1 MIKRVVHTVLPLVA
15 VAVFVC
21 FPCLAGVGA
30 EQEEG
35 RGQSKISVK
44 AGYDKNFYLA
54 TTDGRFRLNIYG
66 YGQVRYTFQDNEAQ
80 GDASNLQVNRAKLGF
95 RGHAFSPAVQ
105 YKLYMNIYTG
115 LEESPAL
122 LDYFVDYTPLREFG
136 VRVGQFKTP
145 IGISYAFSAREMQF
159 AERPYVDCVFRLG
172 RDTGVN
178 IHGAFWQ
185 GFLSY
190 DLGIYNGEGMNRNN
204 PGMDHL
210 YIARLMVQPLGAYP
224 FNESDVDF
232 SPRPLMLAAASVAFN
247 HDLEKHTL
255 QELNGR
261 IEELG
266 TSDVLTCNA
275 FLGIKYQGA
284 SLHAEYYGRRI
295 DPHEAGPAESAQG
308 FYVQAGYFVWSDRL
322 EAAGRYEY
330 FDPDTDAGG
339 DLRQEY
345 GAGLGWF
352 IAGHRHKIQV
362 DFFRINTQK
371 GSKGSE
377 DANRVRVQYHLAF

>member
-1 MIKRVVHTVLPLVA
+1 MMRQFTLTALPIVA
-15 VAVFVC
+15 LTIFAC
-21 FPCLAGVGA
+21 FPCFAGTEA
-30 EQEEG
+30 EQAGENT
-35 RGQSKISVK
+35 ISVK
-44 AGYDKNFYLA
+44 AGYDNYFYLA
-54 TTDGRFRLNIYG
+54 TTDDRFRLNIYG
-66 YGQVRYTFQDNEAQ
+66 YGQLRYTFQENEARE
-80 GDASNLQVNRAKLGF
+80 DTSNFQVNRAKLGF

-115 LEESPAL
+115 AEESPAL
-122 LDYFVDYTPLREFG
+122 LDYFVDYTPFREIG
-136 VRVGQFKTP
+136 VRAGQFKAP
-145 IGISYAFSAREMQF
+145 VGISYAFSAREMQF
-159 AERPYVDCVFRLG
+159 PERPYVDCVFRLG
-172 RDTGVN
+172 RDTGIN
-178 IHGAFWQ
+178 LHGAFWR
-185 GFLSY
+185 GFLGY

-204 PGMDHL
+204 PGTDHL

-224 FNESDVDF
+224 FYESDVDF
-232 SPRPLMLAAASVAFN
+232 LPKPRVLAAASVAFN
-247 HDLEKHTL
+247 DDLEKHTL
-255 QELNGR
+255 PELSGR

-266 TSDVLTCNA
+266 RSDVLTCNA
-275 FLGIKYQGA
+275 FLGIKYRGA

-295 DPHEAGPAESAQG
+295 DPEGAGPVESAQG
-308 FYVQAGYFVWSDRL
+308 FYVQAGCFVWSDKL

-345 GAGLGWF
+345 GAGVGYF

-371 GSKGSE
+371 GSRGSE